1 MEIDMNKLDKAILYL
16 QRIADGNNP
25 VNNMPA
31 DDDAVLN
38 NPNVIRCMFYVK
50 DILEEIKRN
59 GGKIVT
65 SKAKANAKLP
75 YPIEKLAEFAYEED
89 KTISKFAEQLNKDI
103 DKEKY
108 KTISYNTITKWL
120 KAEDFLE
127 VVQVE
132 DRTASRPTRKGRDIG
147 IYTEDRVNQRGQNYL
162 SVLYDQ
168 NVQEYIVKNMSAII
182 EE

>member
-1 MEIDMNKLDKAILYL
+1 MEIDMKKLDTAILYL

-25 VNNMPA
+25 VNNMPSE
-31 DDDAVLN
+31 DDAVLN

-50 DILEEIKRN
+50 EILEEVKRN
-59 GGKIVT
+59 GGKIVVG
-65 SKAKANAKLP
+65 KAGANAKLP
-75 YPIEKLAEFAYEED
+75 YPVERLAEFAYEED

-103 DKEKY
+103 DKEEY

-132 DRTASRPTRKGRDIG
+132 DRTASRPTSKGRDIG
-147 IYTEDRVNQRGQNYL
+147 IYTEDRVNQRGQSYV
-162 SVLYDQ
+162 SVLYGQ
-168 NVQEYIVKNMSAII
+168 KAQEYIVKNMSAII

>member
-1 MEIDMNKLDKAILYL
+1 MEVDMNKLDKAILYL

-31 DDDAVLN
+31 EDDAVLN

-50 DILEEIKRN
+50 DILEEVKRN
-59 GGKIVT
+59 GGKIVA
-65 SKAKANAKLP
+65 SKARANSKLP
-75 YPIEKLAEFAYEED
+75 YPKEKLADFTYEED
-89 KTISKFAEQLNKDI
+89 KVISKFAEQLNKDI

-120 KAEDFLE
+120 KAENFLGE
-127 VVQVE
+127 VQV
-132 DRTASRPTRKGRDIG
+132 DGHTASRPTRKGEDIG
-147 IYTEDRVNQRGQNYL
+147 IYTEDRVNQRGQSYV
-162 SVLYDQ
+162 SVLYGQKAQD
-168 NVQEYIVKNMSAII
+168 YIVKNISAII